1 MNKKTIVASLN
12 KIANELDINCLYK
25 EANTVTQVMIRM
37 ADEFNMTDD
46 ENMPMVN
53 PKTFQKPM
61 EDKEPELPTPEEDS
75 KEKRRQQILKE
86 VLDTQISPITIS
98 NEIRGKIYR
107 DDINDSS
114 PTTYRKI
121 IDSFFRKLANNV
133 GTMLKNHYT
142 KTSERHSYDEF
153 IQEVVARF
161 IQDIERNE
169 QRATRFPLPPIRF
182 YINQKYRNLVLKV
195 AQLEEE
201 FSAYHDF

>member
-25 EANTVTQVMIRM
+25 EANTVTKVMIRI

-53 PKTFQKPM
+53 PNTFQKPM
-61 EDKEPELPTPEEDS
+61 QDKEPELSTPEEDP

-86 VLDTQISPITIS
+86 VLDTQISPMTI
-98 NEIRGKIYR
+98 NKEIRESMDSGT
-107 DDINDSS
+107 INDST
-114 PTTYRKI
+114 PTTYRRI
-121 IDSFFRKLANNV
+121 IDSFFSKLANKV
-133 GTMLKNHYT
+133 GKMLKNHYT
-142 KTSERHSYDEF
+142 KTSERHSFDEY
-153 IQEVVARF
+153 IQELVARF

-182 YINQKYRNLVLKV
+182 YINQKYRNLVLMV

-201 FSAYHDF
+201 FGAYHDF